1 MSVMTLKC
9 IAVDDEGPALYLIE
23 DNIRRVPFL
32 QLVKCCKNA
41 YDAMVILQHEN
52 IDLIFL
58 DIEMPGIT
66 GLEFLQSLPSKPMV
80 IFTTAYKK
88 YAWEGY
94 NLDVLDYLLKPIAY
108 DRFLKAVNKA
118 YEYNHLRKKEQSE
131 THVNSESIFVYA
143 EYNLVKIVLSEITY
157 VEALKDYVKIYLST
171 SNKPVITR
179 VSMKAMEEKLPPS
192 KYVRVHKSSIVSL
205 DKIISIRKNRIQL
218 LNSEVPMSENFRENI
233 FKRID
238 IKT

>member
-1 MSVMTLKC
+1 MKC
-9 IAVDDEGPALYLIE
+9 IAVDDETPALYLIE

-41 YDAMVILQHEN
+41 YEALEVLRQEE

-66 GLEFLQSLPSKPMV
+66 GVEFLQSLPSSPIV

-88 YAWEGY
+88 YALDGY
-94 NLDVLDYLLKPIAY
+94 NLNVLDYLLKPVAY

-118 YEYNHLRKKEQSE
+118 NEYYHLRKREHAGNAS
-131 THVNSESIFVYA
+131 TPDYIFVYA
-143 EYNLVKIVLSEITY
+143 EYNLVKIVLSEITHI
-157 VEALKDYVKIYLST
+157 EALKDYVKIYLST

-179 VSMKAMEEKLPPS
+179 VSLKNMEEKLPPS
-192 KYVRVHKSSIVSL
+192 RYARVHKSFIVAL
-205 DKIISIRKNRIQL
+205 DKIVSIRKNRIRVG
-218 LNSEVPMSENFRENI
+218 SMEVPMSDNFRENV
-233 FKRID
+233 FRLID
-238 IKT
+238 IQT

>member
-1 MSVMTLKC
+1 MTMKC

-41 YDAMVILQHEN
+41 YDAMAILQQEN
-52 IDLIFL
+52 IDLMFL

-118 YEYNHLRKKEQSE
+118 YEYYHVRKKEQSE
-131 THVNSESIFVYA
+131 THTNSEYMFVYA
-143 EYNLVKIVLSEITY
+143 EYNLVKIVLNDITY
-157 VEALKDYVKIYLST
+157 IEALKDYVKIYLST
-171 SNKPVITR
+171 SNKPLITR
-179 VSMKAMEEKLPPS
+179 VSMKTMEEKLPSS
-192 KYVRVHKSSIVSL
+192 KYVRVHKSFIVSL
-205 DKIISIRKNRIQL
+205 DKIVSIRKNRIQL
-218 LNSEVPMSENFRENI
+218 LNGEVPMSDSFKENI
-233 FKRID
+233 FKLID

>member
-1 MSVMTLKC
+1 MTMKC

-32 QLVKCCKNA
+32 HLVKCCKNA
-41 YDAMVILQHEN
+41 YDAMVILQQES
-52 IDLIFL
+52 IDLMFL

-118 YEYNHLRKKEQSE
+118 HEYYHVRRKEQSE
-131 THVNSESIFVYA
+131 APVNPDYIFVYA
-143 EYNLVKIVLSEITY
+143 EYNLVKIVLNEITHI
-157 VEALKDYVKIYLST
+157 EALKDYVKIYLNT

-179 VSMKAMEEKLPPS
+179 VSMKAMEEKLPAS
-192 KYVRVHKSSIVSL
+192 KYVRVHKSFIVSI
-205 DKIISIRKNRIQL
+205 DKITSIRKNRINL
-218 LNSEVPMSENFRENI
+218 GLSDVPMSDNFRENI
-233 FKRID
+233 FKLID

>member
-1 MSVMTLKC
+1 MTLKC

-118 YEYNHLRKKEQSE
+118 YEYHHLRKKEQSE
-131 THVNSESIFVYA
+131 THLNSEYIFVYA
-143 EYNLVKIVLSEITY
+143 EYNLVKIVLAEITH

-192 KYVRVHKSSIVSL
+192 KYVRVHKSFIVSL